1 MSSEELAEAR
11 VAWSISQMLE
21 ELNSLLWD
29 HYEDEFL
36 AFVMEEDEGLGTFL
50 QQLLETRRG
59 SNLGTHDPLGES
71 SSASER

>member
-1 MSSEELAEAR
+1 MP
-11 VAWSISQMLE
+11 E

-50 QQLLETRRG
+50 QQLLERRRG
-59 SNLGTHDPLGES
+59 SNLGTHDPLGSES
-71 SSASER
+71 SSALER